1 MVVAVATVQ
10 SARWVVPVAVAVAA
24 KAEDQRVLW
33 VKVRPVAPVLP
44 EAPLM
49 AIGSVVVVVVPVR
62 QRPQLTVQLGLPA
75 SVVRVPRFLGFQLP
89 FVQASVSESSRL
101 AHLSSPVVVVV
112 EPRSMEPV
120 APEVLAV
127 VVLVQPIKA
136 AL

>member
-1 MVVAVATVQ
+1 
-10 SARWVVPVAVAVAA
+10 VVPVAVAVAA

-62 QRPQLTVQLGLPA
+62 QLPQLTGQQSSPV

-89 FVQASVSESSRL
+89 FDQASVSESSRL

-120 APEVLAV
+120 VPEVLAV
-127 VVLVQPIKA
+127 VVPVQHMKA
-136 AL
+136 TL